1 MCSYHAKVK
10 LLFFLSQWL
19 NSLSWPGLLSSD
31 LTVKV
36 FQWDW
41 GSSSYARV
49 KVSVEDIL
57 DTERRQ
63 EDCLLAA
70 TGWIREKIPGMLRKH
85 SFPGLQTEEEGNK
98 SIHGAGETYIP
109 THTHTHTRGNKPQ
122 THNFP
127 NQYKDDQNRYWNS
140 NKYRLN
146 DWRWRYW

>member
-1 MCSYHAKVK
+1 M
-10 LLFFLSQWL
+10 
-19 NSLSWPGLLSSD
+19 SWPGLLSSD

-36 FQWDW
+36 FQRDW
-41 GSSSYARV
+41 GSSSYAQV

-70 TGWIREKIPGMLRKH
+70 KGWIREKIPGMLRKH

-98 SIHGAGETYIP
+98 NIHGAGKPIYKR
-109 THTHTHTRGNKPQ
+109 THTYTHTQGNKPQ

-127 NQYKDDQNRYWNS
+127 NQYKDDQTPY
-140 NKYRLN
+140 
-146 DWRWRYW
+146 